1 MGRQSEETY
10 SYTVDMSKMGHY
22 GASVA
27 AAVYQDQYS
36 RLSEAQSWHPFK
48 MESFDSEEDS
58 DFPLKESLP
67 FLYVDCH
74 GGFSSVEDSVTSL
87 SAIDRAEEG
96 LHDSLR
102 HSRLQRAL
110 APGQILTQAD
120 IQRLYHEQNLGH
132 FAVPVICILK
142 LSLAMISFGQSA
154 ADTEEMVFQVCTA
167 MELPVV
173 HFEVG
178 TRNITASFAGIVHTV
193 PFARGINA
201 DKLASTISLANLMMM
216 RVGSIQGASDLLD
229 DIFEHRPPY
238 SSFVHCLSFCALS
251 ILASIAAFMGSSR
264 DAAAVSVIAPVAV
277 LVQLFCRFS
286 RFSQQWAD
294 LEAFLVALNV
304 GILAPLAANFLEA
317 PLCEIPAIYLSPL
330 LVYLPGSQLIYGAY
344 EIQFGSLVN
353 GVSQLGSCIVRCM
366 FLAMALLIGWQCF
379 GHDFYQGRTSSSAAA
394 SLVPVNMCMFP
405 YSWEVV
411 FYGWNIPLLFF
422 AFIGL
427 NMPLCK
433 MAAPGLIAYM
443 SLLLYIVLL
452 EHPSVKG
459 FFPARIIDSI
469 ALFATAN
476 LAYLYEYCTSS
487 PAILA
492 ILPVLLVL
500 APGSHVVL
508 SILSSVQRSASLS
521 VMVEPILD
529 LILQGVAYAV
539 GLALAMRLWR
549 PLLHRK
555 LARRLARTMH
565 MY

>member
-1 MGRQSEETY
+1 MQAEYTTDVLTFSGPRWEPKVGIRNSE
-10 SYTVDMSKMGHY
+10 
-22 GASVA
+22 
-27 AAVYQDQYS
+27 
-36 RLSEAQSWHPFK
+36 

-67 FLYVDCH
+67 CLYVDCH
-74 GGFSSVEDSVTSL
+74 GGFSSVEDSVASL
-87 SAIDRAEEG
+87 SAIERAEEG
-96 LHDSLR
+96 LQDSLR
-102 HSRLQRAL
+102 QSRLQKAL

-120 IQRLYHEQNLGH
+120 IQRLYHDQGLGH
-132 FAVPVICILK
+132 FAVPVVCILK

-154 ADTEEMVFQVCTA
+154 ADTEDIVFQVCTA
-167 MELPVV
+167 IELPVV

-178 TRNITASFAGIVHTV
+178 TRNINASFAGIVHTV

-216 RVGSIQGASDLLD
+216 RVGTIQGASDLLD
-229 DIFEHRPPY
+229 DIFEQRPPY
-238 SSFVHCLSFCALS
+238 SDFVQYVCFCALS
-251 ILASIAAFMGSSR
+251 VLASIAAFMGSSR
-264 DAAAVSVIAPVAV
+264 DAAAVALIVPATV
-277 LVQLFCRFS
+277 LGQVFCR
-286 RFSQQWAD
+286 RFSPWAD
-294 LEAFLVALNV
+294 LEAFIVALTV
-304 GILAPLAANFLEA
+304 GVLTPLVSSFLNA

-353 GVSQLGSCIVRCM
+353 GVSQLGSCVVRCM
-366 FLAMALLIGWQCF
+366 FLAMALLIGWQVF
-379 GHDFYQGRTSSSAAA
+379 GHGFYQGATKSSAAA
-394 SLVPVNMCMFP
+394 SLVPINMSCMFP
-405 YSWEVV
+405 YSWEMV
-411 FYGWNIPLLFF
+411 FCCWNIPLLFF

-433 MAAPGLIAYM
+433 MAGPGLIAYL

-452 EHPSVKG
+452 KQSQIEG
-459 FFPARIIDSI
+459 FFPNRIIDSI
-469 ALFATAN
+469 ALFAAAN
-476 LAYLYEYCTSS
+476 FAYFHEYCTSS

-508 SILSSVQRSASLS
+508 SILSSVQRSANLS

-539 GLALAMRLWR
+539 GLTLAMRLWR